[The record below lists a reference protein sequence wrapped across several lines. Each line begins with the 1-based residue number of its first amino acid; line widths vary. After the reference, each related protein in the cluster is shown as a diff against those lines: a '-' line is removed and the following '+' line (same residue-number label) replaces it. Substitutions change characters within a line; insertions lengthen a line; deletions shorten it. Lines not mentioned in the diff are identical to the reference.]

1 MAQKYFPNTN
11 PVGREIAYGT
21 GPHDRRL
28 QIVGVVQDARINN
41 VHEPAP
47 PMVYHSLTQ
56 QTGFAGTLEVRV
68 SGAQPDVAG
77 MLRGA
82 VRRAAPDMPVGSI
95 VSVRERLNENL
106 SNERLIARLA
116 GCYSLLA
123 LALACLGLYGL
134 TAYHVTRRVKEIGIR
149 MALGATRG
157 QVLRAVIYQVA
168 PLPVAGLVFG
178 IPAALVVSRAIR
190 SQLYGVSA
198 IDPRMLLLASAALVA
213 TSVVASLVPAKR
225 ATRIDPTIALR
236 YE

>member
-21 GPHDRRL
+21 DPHDRRL